1 MQEQMGSHSDPSF
14 LPRAVGRSNSVVGGK
29 PVHLHRVIKDRANSV
44 IVTPTVTVMDKRPA
58 LIPITNSLAVDNTR
72 ASIDALVQ
80 GGPSGLLKLDKVGGS
95 ENDTKEFL
103 RKRIKELEKEVTKLN
118 NHIHQAEMA
127 IKNYRVSLSEK
138 SPRVGSSSGKE
149 CSVQTD
155 PDDTAELQASL
166 KAIQVKLLATVE
178 ELRCVKAAKD
188 AMFNERKQLQEVSKR
203 KEEYLLNTVQTNE
216 DHLAQQA
223 VRIRELEVQLSA
235 ASGVAGVA
243 PAITAAMQSVS
254 PTQDIQHSDKILES
268 MLVALTEAQKLR
280 QELISIKKSVAS
292 ESTATL
298 SAMTAG
304 CQELLQKI
312 SEVRSATPAVS
323 ASTENSGQRVEQVAR
338 ETALLRAQLQESH
351 DQCTSLRAEAARL
364 KSENATLAD
373 TIAAAVRHTA
383 DQCTNTEPARLMCDA
398 STSTPGASPLS
409 TPAKPVLPPPAE
421 TTSLMIDACGSP
433 LSPLANRSNY
443 NAAAANAAA
452 AIQVD
457 LHVQTKLRLA
467 EKEAELS
474 ELQARADRD
483 RALLRQQSDDLN
495 ALRQR
500 LLSERERYDAVC
512 RAQESQLAQRAGQC
526 AAHQQRADAFQQ
538 RLGQATHAL
547 QGLQEVHAAE
557 VKAVR
562 HEAHIRDLQR
572 VAKERETDLEKDRL
586 QIELKHIKY
595 VVIKWPVWFRCLTH
609 YGCFVQ
615 GGAKHSH
622 ILAEHRGA
630 ESQRGAAARGGE
642 ARAGPREAPEAARAD
657 DQRPAPGPGPAL
669 RGYLRG
675 ELGAPGRLPE
685 EGGDEQCRGAGDDA
699 RCDETAVE
707 HPADTGTTASLRY
720 RAR

>member
-1 MQEQMGSHSDPSF
+1 
-14 LPRAVGRSNSVVGGK
+14 
-29 PVHLHRVIKDRANSV
+29 
-44 IVTPTVTVMDKRPA
+44 MDKRPA

-138 SPRVGSSSGKE
+138 SPRVGSSSGRE

-155 PDDTAELQASL
+155 PDDTAELQVSL

-216 DHLAQQA
+216 DHLAHQA
-223 VRIRELEVQLSA
+223 VRIRELEVQLST

-243 PAITAAMQSVS
+243 PAITAMVQSAS
-254 PTQDIQHSDKILES
+254 PPQDVQHSDKILES

-280 QELISIKKSVAS
+280 QELISIKISVAS
-292 ESTATL
+292 ESTATF

-312 SEVRSATPAVS
+312 SKVRSATPSVS
-323 ASTENSGQRVEQVAR
+323 ASTENSGQRVEQMAR

-364 KSENATLAD
+364 KSEHATLAD

-383 DQCTNTEPARLMCDA
+383 DRCTNTEPARPMCDA

-421 TTSLMIDACGSP
+421 TTSLMIDACASP

-443 NAAAANAAA
+443 NTAAANAAA

-467 EKEAELS
+467 ENEAELS

-483 RALLRQQSDDLN
+483 RALLRQQSDDLD

-526 AAHQQRADAFQQ
+526 AAHQLRADALQQ

-595 VVIKWPVWFRCLTH
+595 VVIKYPVWCRCLTC

-615 GGAKHSH
+615 GGTKHSH

-669 RGYLRG
+669 RGHLRG
-675 ELGAPGRLPE
+675 EFGALGRLPE

-699 RCDETAVE
+699 RCD
-707 HPADTGTTASLRY
+707 
-720 RAR
+720 